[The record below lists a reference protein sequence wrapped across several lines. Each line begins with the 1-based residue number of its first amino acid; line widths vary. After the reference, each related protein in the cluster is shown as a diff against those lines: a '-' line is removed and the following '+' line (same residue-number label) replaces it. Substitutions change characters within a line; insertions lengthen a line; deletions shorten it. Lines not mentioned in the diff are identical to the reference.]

1 MAGSR
6 PGTGMAGC
14 AGAELQ
20 PLGVQ
25 KSNTEAV
32 LVGKRNNGQG
42 FILTTQG
49 ISHNKNAWIVLI
61 QCIGCYIQSLV

>member
-1 MAGSR
+1 MGGVLAFMVGAQ
-6 PGTGMAGC
+6 PGTGY
-14 AGAELQ
+14 ELQ

-25 KSNTEAV
+25 KSNTKAA
-32 LVGKRNNGQG
+32 LVSKHDNGQG

-61 QCIGCYIQSLV
+61 